1 LSENASAHG
10 TAQDYIYPHDAW
22 YGDSTLIFKSHWIPK
37 SELDSIRDG
46 FLATGNS
53 PSAVDSITLL
63 YLFEIQRSVPQYQFL
78 SIHNNITQEHL
89 DSLNKYSYVLD
100 YPSPLLDKSS
110 SKELTLRY
118 NMGSSK
124 YRWAKVD
131 IGTTSRLFNYFSAID
146 ISQLYVH
153 RQIRLNSDVES
164 VRSITFDFVGN
175 TVFSDMTPKP
185 DEITMNSITFN
196 DPEKI
201 TKIRENGLTFHVNFT
216 DNTNVQ
222 TARMFFVTTL
232 LSILIA
238 YWVALVTQGIKN
250 IISKRSKERREK
262 QQKTQRS

>member
-1 LSENASAHG
+1 
-10 TAQDYIYPHDAW
+10 
-22 YGDSTLIFKSHWIPK
+22 
-37 SELDSIRDG
+37 
-46 FLATGNS
+46 
-53 PSAVDSITLL
+53 
-63 YLFEIQRSVPQYQFL
+63 
-78 SIHNNITQEHL
+78 
-89 DSLNKYSYVLD
+89 
-100 YPSPLLDKSS
+100 
-110 SKELTLRY
+110 
-118 NMGSSK
+118 MGSSK

-146 ISQLYVH
+146 ISQLYVVYKISTFANH